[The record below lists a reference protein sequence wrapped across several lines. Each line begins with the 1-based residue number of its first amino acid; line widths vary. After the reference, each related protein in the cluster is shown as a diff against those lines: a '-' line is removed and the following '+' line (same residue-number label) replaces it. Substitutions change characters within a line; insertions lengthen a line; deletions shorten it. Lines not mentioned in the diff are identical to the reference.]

1 MKKIVTSL
9 MMLIGLGATVKAQIP
24 AWIEDS
30 VSIAPAYANDV
41 YYSMKNDEV
50 RTEGNKNWHL
60 AFSLSI
66 GDSASVWA
74 NHNGGN
80 TFVRVF
86 NIHKDSSQWASV
98 TLADTATGVL
108 AFNND
113 QGWFQ
118 GAFNDIPSADPFNY
132 GWGKYEPTTHN
143 IYGDSLFIVR
153 ANGVYYKLFIQKLES
168 IPMKWT
174 FKVGDFS
181 GNDMTYNIDK
191 TPDFTNRLFAYFD
204 LANGADTNREP
215 DINAWDILFT
225 RYTTNAP
232 GSGQFPFNN
241 VVGVLT
247 NKGVK
252 AARASLIHVD
262 TAFVQYYNYANNW
275 NPAISAIGYN
285 WKGFDLG
292 TSTWLIADSNSYFIQ
307 DKPGNLYQLQF
318 LSFGGQSTGDIKFRK
333 RMVAPVAVTDVNSSV
348 SRYEFYPVPTQ
359 SQLSVMLDSKEHTDA
374 QLNIIDMAG
383 RMIHSQ
389 KINIQ
394 SGLNAYQLSLG
405 HLSNGQYIIQIKGQH
420 IQIAE
425 KVQIDK

>member
-1 MKKIVTSL
+1 
-9 MMLIGLGATVKAQIP
+9 MMMIGLGATVKAQVP

-41 YYSMKNDEV
+41 YYSMKNYEV

-143 IYGDSLFIVR
+143 IVGDSLFIVR
-153 ANGVYYKLFIQKLES
+153 ANGVYYKLFIQNLES

-181 GNDMTYNIDK
+181 GNDMTYTIDK
-191 TPDFTNRLFAYFD
+191 TPDFTNRLFAYFN
-204 LANGADTNREP
+204 LATGADTNREP
-215 DINAWDILFT
+215 DINTWDILFT

-262 TAFVQYYNYANNW
+262 TAFVQYYNYSNNW

-292 TSTWLIADSNSYFIQ
+292 TNTWLIADSNSYFIQ

-333 RMVAPVAVTDVNSSV
+333 RMVAPVAVTDVNSTV

-394 SGLNAYQLSLG
+394 TGLNAYQLSLG
-405 HLSNGQYIIQIKGQH
+405 HLSNGQYIVQIKGQH

>member
-1 MKKIVTSL
+1 
-9 MMLIGLGATVKAQIP
+9 
-24 AWIEDS
+24 
-30 VSIAPAYANDV
+30 
-41 YYSMKNDEV
+41 
-50 RTEGNKNWHL
+50 
-60 AFSLSI
+60 
-66 GDSASVWA
+66 
-74 NHNGGN
+74 
-80 TFVRVF
+80 
-86 NIHKDSSQWASV
+86 
-98 TLADTATGVL
+98 
-108 AFNND
+108 
-113 QGWFQ
+113 
-118 GAFNDIPSADPFNY
+118 
-132 GWGKYEPTTHN
+132 
-143 IYGDSLFIVR
+143 
-153 ANGVYYKLFIQKLES
+153 
-168 IPMKWT
+168 MKWT

-262 TAFVQYYNYANNW
+262 TAFVQYYNYSNNW

-333 RMVAPVAVTDVNSSV
+333 RMVAPVAVTDVNSSI